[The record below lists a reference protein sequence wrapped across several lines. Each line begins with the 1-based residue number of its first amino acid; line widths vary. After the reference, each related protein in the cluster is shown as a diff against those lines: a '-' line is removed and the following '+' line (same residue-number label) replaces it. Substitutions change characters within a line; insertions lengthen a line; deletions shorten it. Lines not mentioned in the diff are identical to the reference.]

1 MKKLKIPIVVLVL
14 TAVAGVAYGWFFY
27 WNKPQQNIKAAASIT
42 VSAIELFNLYST
54 NEQKANQSYIDKIV
68 QVTGEV
74 AAVTKNT
81 EGKTVVL
88 LKTNDP
94 LFGVNCTM
102 EEEADMKMGE
112 TLTLKGMCTGY
123 LTDVVII
130 RCYKV
135 K

>member
-1 MKKLKIPIVVLVL
+1 MKKLKPLVVLL
-14 TAVAGVAYGWFFY
+14 LLLAVAGGAFGWFFY
-27 WNKPQQNIKAAASIT
+27 WNKPQQNIKDASSIK
-42 VSAIELFNLYST
+42 VSATELFTLYST
-54 NEQKANQSYIDKIV
+54 DEQKANLSYIDKIV

-74 AAVTKNT
+74 SSVTKNT

-102 EEEADMKMGE
+102 EEDAEMKAGE

-123 LTDVVII
+123 LTDVVVI

-135 K
+135 N